1 MGFRDGIR
9 KPGGGILHGVIGML
23 TGYRITTETPW
34 DQKSRGEGKELLY
47 LELTIRADG
56 ADMDTV
62 QPLFLGSQEYINVS
76 EDEQSF
82 TSEGRDKTSIGAE
95 TGAGKFLASALDAD
109 FPEDRLPDLSGG
121 DAFSLTNMVGTRFLF
136 EQRVNEALTA
146 SKGKKDGKWNYTDLV
161 VSEVVSLPQAKGKT
175 NGAAKT
181 VKGGKA
187 KSADVDVSE
196 LAADT
201 LREVMSEIEGD
212 SLPFKKLKMLV
223 FAKFGKAHPQK
234 DQRDAVGL
242 YLGDPT
248 NLIDIDGID
257 FNGKTQTISLS

>member
-9 KPGGGILHGVIGML
+9 KPGGGILHGVIGAL

-62 QPLFLGSQEYINVS
+62 EPLFLGSQEYINVS
-76 EDEQSF
+76 DDEQSF
-82 TSEGRDKTSIGAE
+82 TSEGRDKTSISAE
-95 TGAGKFLASALDAD
+95 TGAGKFLASVLDAD

-121 DAFSLTNMVGTRFLF
+121 DAFSLTNMVGTRFQF
-136 EQRVNEALTA
+136 EQRVNEALTKE
-146 SKGKKDGKWNYTDLV
+146 KGKKDGKWNYTDLV
-161 VSEVVSLPQAKGKT
+161 VSEVVSLPAAKGKT

-187 KSADVDVSE
+187 VAAVDVSE

-212 SLPFKKLKMLV
+212 TLPFKKLKMLV
-223 FAKFGKAHPQK
+223 FAKFGKNHPQK

-242 YLGDPT
+242 YLGDST
-248 NLIDIDGID
+248 NLLDIDGIT
-257 FNGKTQTISLS
+257 FNGKTQVISVA